1 MPPKGSKAAAKDT
14 AGEGP
19 SKKQKTGDKA
29 TKAETTNNHEVIPAQ
44 DALPATR
51 VKLANGGQGILLGFR
66 VPKDYFLATGAGD
79 TNEASLLCFVL
90 TCLLD
95 TFCFT
100 VQLSLHTQDCART
113 TSHAVS
119 LLDASSSRGYC
130 TRPKQ
135 AHIDSRMV
143 FPCGML
149 MAMC

>member
-113 TSHAVS
+113 PHT
-119 LLDASSSRGYC
+119 LCLC
-130 TRPKQ
+130 
-135 AHIDSRMV
+135 
-143 FPCGML
+143 
-149 MAMC
+149 